1 MQDMGRIALEC
12 RDAVQHALG
21 FVATVDPQHR
31 VTFRHPELG
40 VFLVL
45 VSPEDPE
52 HFSLLFPAFL
62 DSRHARSSEHMLRTC
77 NAMNLRSRGVK
88 FVMNDAP
95 GGNGE
100 VTAAADM
107 AVPYVNG
114 LPHREL
120 LQGTL
125 HRSFGLLTIA
135 VRNAALRLR
144 EELASGGEAA
154 RGAPAGTS
162 PIPAAAGPGRPTFTP
177 RP

>member
-21 FVATVDPQHR
+21 FVASVDQHHR
-31 VTFRHPELG
+31 VSFRHPELG

-45 VSPEDPE
+45 LTPEDPE
-52 HFSLLFPAFL
+52 QFTLAFPAFI
-62 DSRHARSSEHMLRTC
+62 DARHAPSPEHMLRVC
-77 NAMNLRSRGVK
+77 NAMNLHARGVK

-114 LPHREL
+114 LPHRDL
-120 LQGTL
+120 LHGLL
-125 HRSFGLLTIA
+125 HRSFGLLTFA
-135 VRNAALRLR
+135 VRNAAIKLR
-144 EELASGGEAA
+144 EDLAVVSDRGRGVPTGA
-154 RGAPAGTS
+154 R
-162 PIPAAAGPGRPTFTP
+162 
-177 RP
+177 

>member
-21 FVATVDPQHR
+21 FVASVDQHHR
-31 VTFRHPELG
+31 VSFRHPELG

-45 VSPEDPE
+45 LTPEDPE
-52 HFSLLFPAFL
+52 HFTLLFPAFI
-62 DSRHARSSEHMLRTC
+62 DARHARSPEHMLRTC
-77 NAMNLRSRGVK
+77 NAMNIRSRGVK

-95 GGNGE
+95 DGNSE
-100 VTAAADM
+100 VTAGADM

-125 HRSFGLLTIA
+125 RRSFGLLTVA
-135 VRNAALRLR
+135 VRHAAVRLR
-144 EELASGGEAA
+144 DDLASAGEPPRAM
-154 RGAPAGTS
+154 AGS
-162 PIPAAAGPGRPTFTP
+162 VR
-177 RP
+177 